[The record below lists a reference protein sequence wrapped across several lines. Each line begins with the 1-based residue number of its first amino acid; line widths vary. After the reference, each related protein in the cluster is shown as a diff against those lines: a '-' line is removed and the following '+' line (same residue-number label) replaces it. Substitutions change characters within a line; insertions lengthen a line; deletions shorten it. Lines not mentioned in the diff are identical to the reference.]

1 ITMRGASSTFQ
12 ERVKRDH
19 IKAKYLLAEPDKVKE
34 VENGRKWKVQSEATM
49 GQRYEVEVRD
59 DYTSNH
65 LCLINCQFCQVCP
78 HCYKCSCPYFEFR
91 CGPMPCKH
99 IHAVHS
105 LFAQNAADIES
116 DEDDVPVPSLPKPP
130 PIDGIVHSLP
140 ELPPIDAY
148 SSEGD
153 ETINADAND
162 AINTDPDAPKEDTQR
177 AVLLDQFCAKKA
189 AIMQQLQV
197 LDSLLEQ
204 CDDKEEIEAVLT
216 MANHLQQMLQ
226 TSIERIRLNSPPV
239 LPIGPRIRKRKMT
252 PQKTSTP
259 KVLALP
265 KRPKKPSKCLFSA
278 APRVNSEHGR
288 KI

>member
-1 ITMRGASSTFQ
+1 
-12 ERVKRDH
+12 
-19 IKAKYLLAEPDKVKE
+19 
-34 VENGRKWKVQSEATM
+34 
-49 GQRYEVEVRD
+49 
-59 DYTSNH
+59 
-65 LCLINCQFCQVCP
+65 INCQFCQVCP
-78 HCYKCSCPYFEFR
+78 HCYKCNCPYFEFR

-116 DEDDVPVPSLPKPP
+116 DEDDVPVPSLPEPP
-130 PIDGIVHSLP
+130 PIAGVVHSLP
-140 ELPPIDAY
+140 ELPPIVAY

-153 ETINADAND
+153 ETINADTNE
-162 AINTDPDAPKEDTQR
+162 AIYTDPGAPNEDTQR
-177 AVLLDQFCAKKA
+177 
-189 AIMQQLQV
+189 
-197 LDSLLEQ
+197 
-204 CDDKEEIEAVLT
+204 T
-216 MANHLQQMLQ
+216 QMLQ

-265 KRPKKPSKCLFSA
+265 KKPKKPSKCSFSA
-278 APRVNSEHGR
+278 ALRVNNEHAR